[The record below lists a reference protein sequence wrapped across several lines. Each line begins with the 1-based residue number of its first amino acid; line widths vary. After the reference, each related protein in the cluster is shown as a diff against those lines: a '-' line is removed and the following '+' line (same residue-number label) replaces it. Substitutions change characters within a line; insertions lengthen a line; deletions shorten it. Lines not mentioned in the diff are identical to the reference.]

1 MVREFAYHTVQRAD
15 GGENNLYIN
24 IYFKIIKM
32 YLPDL
37 LLVPVALPLH
47 MQACTHQLSFF
58 TSLII
63 IIIILLLIKILP
75 IYAST
80 IPDSVRQL
88 RMCGTNYNKL
98 KYCMF
103 TVYCAITIILLY

>member
-1 MVREFAYHTVQRAD
+1 
-15 GGENNLYIN
+15 
-24 IYFKIIKM
+24 M
-32 YLPDL
+32 YLPGL
-37 LLVPVALPLH
+37 LLVLVWLLCHCTCLACP
-47 MQACTHQLSFF
+47 ACTHQLSFF

-63 IIIILLLIKILP
+63 IIIILLLIKILILP

-80 IPDSVRQL
+80 IPDSV

>member
-1 MVREFAYHTVQRAD
+1 
-15 GGENNLYIN
+15 
-24 IYFKIIKM
+24 M
-32 YLPDL
+32 YLPGL
-37 LLVPVALPLH
+37 LLVPVATLPLH

-80 IPDSVRQL
+80 IPDSVRWQL

-103 TVYCAITIILLY
+103 TVYYNYIIILEICGILKVYLLVVLIHV